1 MIDVL
6 LYFLS
11 VNYFLCIDFGFS
23 NYYMK
28 DELLKTFCGSPPYA
42 APELFEGTSYSGP
55 QADIWVRAGGGEGR
69 GRGRGRRRGKLREEE
84 CTYVRIYIVEREWE
98 YGIA

>member
-1 MIDVL
+1 MVL
-6 LYFLS
+6 KYYLVIYFLS
-11 VNYFLCIDFGFS
+11 VNCFLYLDFGFS

-55 QADIWVRAGGGEGR
+55 QADIWVREGEGR
-69 GRGRGRRRGKLREEE
+69 GRGGEGRGGEGRE
-84 CTYVRIYIVEREWE
+84 
-98 YGIA
+98 GG